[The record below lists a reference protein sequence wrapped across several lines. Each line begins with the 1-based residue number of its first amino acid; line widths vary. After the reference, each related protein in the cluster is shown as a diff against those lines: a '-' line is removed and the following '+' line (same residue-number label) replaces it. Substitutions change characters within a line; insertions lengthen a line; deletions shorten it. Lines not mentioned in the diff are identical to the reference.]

1 MMSVAIKRCVV
12 FSLMMIAGSVQW
24 LSISH
29 LRRSCPVFSSNLP
42 QELTAF
48 RFQLSFFFK
57 QNGNSVFST
66 ILSLQQRRLMY
77 ALSLLFILSFLCLS
91 LWLLFFFFFH
101 VRLPFQDLCIIFHN
115 IIPHTVDHS
124 GTILRLLVSSRIWI
138 GNSDRFPQIT
148 GICNV
153 QAWIPK

>member
-1 MMSVAIKRCVV
+1 
-12 FSLMMIAGSVQW
+12 
-24 LSISH
+24 
-29 LRRSCPVFSSNLP
+29 
-42 QELTAF
+42 
-48 RFQLSFFFK
+48 
-57 QNGNSVFST
+57 
-66 ILSLQQRRLMY
+66 MY

-91 LWLLFFFFFH
+91 PWFLFFFFFH
-101 VRLPFQDLCIIFHN
+101 VKLPSQDLCAIFHN

-153 QAWIPK
+153 